1 MQLRMQFH
9 MQLRPVAVAEIG
21 QCTLRGGLQGMRD
34 FVEPSA
40 ELASSSVDSASL
52 RWRKSGHSNPNGS
65 CVELAPVVG
74 GRVAMRNSRFPEG
87 DVLVHTAGE
96 FAAFL
101 LGAKHGEF
109 DDLAE
114 DGRAGL
120 R

>member
-1 MQLRMQFH
+1 
-9 MQLRPVAVAEIG
+9 
-21 QCTLRGGLQGMRD
+21 MRD
-34 FVEPSA
+34 FVEPSV
-40 ELASSSVDSASL
+40 ESEASPLGSASL

-74 GRVAMRNSRFPEG
+74 GRVAMRNSRYPDG

-96 FAAFL
+96 FRAFL

-109 DDLAE
+109 DDLI
-114 DGRAGL
+114 AGDRESL